1 MAADRAAI
9 RRFAGRALVG
19 GLSVAA
25 AAAILALLTG
35 DFGDTDTRVIL
46 SSIGFAFAS
55 ATASSGAT
63 ARLRPSQA
71 LRILGAVTVLASGA
85 AFVLLLAGLW
95 TNMDDWGSE
104 WIWRSFGA
112 AGVIG
117 LAGSHACVML
127 GGLRRT
133 DSDAVRTLTGAS
145 LAFGA
150 GDALGAL
157 IPITGIVDEIEEPW
171 GRIFGATL
179 VALVLTSVL
188 PPILRRIQPARADG
202 RIAAE
207 VIEIADRIEVLNAD
221 PGNRGPEIRAEIQ
234 RLRRLAETH
243 TK

>member
-1 MAADRAAI
+1 M
-9 RRFAGRALVG
+9 G

-35 DFGDTDTRVIL
+35 EFGDTDTRVIL

-55 ATASSGAT
+55 ATASSGAA
-63 ARLRPSQA
+63 ARLRPSEA
-71 LRILGAVTVLASGA
+71 LRALGGVTILASVA

-104 WIWRSFGA
+104 GVWRSFGA

-127 GGLRRT
+127 GALRRT

-145 LAFGA
+145 LVFGA
-150 GDALGAL
+150 ADAVGAL

-171 GRIFGATL
+171 GRIFGAAL

-188 PPILRRIQPARADG
+188 PPILRRIQPARADD

-207 VIEIADRIEVLNAD
+207 VMEIADRIEVLNAD